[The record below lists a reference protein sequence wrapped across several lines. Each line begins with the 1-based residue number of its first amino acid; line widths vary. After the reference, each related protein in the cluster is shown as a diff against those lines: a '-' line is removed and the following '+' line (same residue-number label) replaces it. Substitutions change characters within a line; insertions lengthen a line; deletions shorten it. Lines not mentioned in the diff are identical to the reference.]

1 MGLWNNDEARQ
12 FFKDNGLPEQYNDG
26 MREYLRLLL
35 GSTQSLP
42 DLMRAFYRTYGSWD
56 FVSLIAPTAALS
68 LTDGSLDAS
77 FTFTRASTG
86 YYYDSSG
93 TLVSAAIDAP
103 RFDYNPTTLEI
114 KGLLIENAA
123 TNLCLQSQTFDS
135 ATWVKSNSSVVADA
149 TTAPDGTL
157 TADELIENAAASSH
171 GTSIANVA
179 TSIPL
184 GTVYTQSVY
193 VKQGVGTRR
202 CQFIFAGSAYIGL
215 YANFNFQTETLVLGT
230 SILSGRVDKCPNGWY
245 RITISAATLVDAQ
258 NYTLLVRLCDTNQT
272 SNRSYTG
279 DGVSS
284 LYVWGVQAEIGS
296 ISSSYIP
303 TVAATASRSAD
314 VLSIAGANF
323 SGMWN
328 ATEGTVKVVG
338 INDGPVFGKYF
349 SINDGTSNE
358 EIYFTKIS
366 TGLAEGYMFDGGV
379 DQMSS
384 SIGGTYTDGT
394 TIKMCLGYKQDDS
407 ALAINGT
414 DNGGDTLCTIPTVT
428 QAQFLGQNW
437 WLREFTY
444 YNVKLSNGQI
454 RGLTNGA

>member
-12 FFKDNGLPEQYNDG
+12 FFRDNGLPEQYNDG

-42 DLMRAFYRTYGSWD
+42 DLMRSFYRTYGSWD

-135 ATWVKSNSSVVADA
+135 ATWTKANITVTANAVN
-149 TTAPDGTL
+149 APDGTL
-157 TADELIENAAASSH
+157 TADEFIENTVSGTH
-171 GTSIANVA
+171 GVVESNIA
-179 TSIPL
+179 TLIPL
-184 GTVYTQSVY
+184 GTTYTFSVY
-193 VKQGVGTRR
+193 IKAGVGTRR
-202 CQFIFAGSAYIGL
+202 CQVIFAGSAFVGQYT
-215 YANFNFQTETLVLGT
+215 NFNFQTETVNASPGI
-230 SILSGRVDKCPNGWY
+230 SSVKVDKLPNGWFKL
-245 RITISAATLVDAQ
+245 TATSATTVDNSSFNA
-258 NYTLLVRLCDTNQT
+258 LIRLCDTDVAA
-272 SNRSYTG
+272 NRSYLG
-279 DGVSS
+279 DGTSS
-284 LYVWGVQAEIGS
+284 IYVWGAQIELGS
-296 ISSSYIP
+296 VGTSYIP

-358 EIYFTKIS
+358 EIYFNKASS
-366 TGLAEGYMFDGGV
+366 TDVEAFMIDGGIS
-379 DQMSS
+379 QMNDSVV
-384 SIGGTYTDGT
+384 GTYTDGT